1 MRVYVGGLFHEANAF
16 SPIATPLSAFRQ
28 LGAADRLAAH
38 EFGYSDFLDAVRE
51 TGDMAIPGFYAEAQ
65 PSAPCSAAT
74 FETLLDHMLQDLAQH
89 PAPEAV
95 LLFLHGA
102 QSAEGHDDCAAEVTE
117 AFRRAVGPGVPIG
130 VVHDLHANLSP
141 RTIAAANL
149 VAACKEYPHIDFP
162 ETCRAVWDLI
172 RLGRALGL
180 HPALHR
186 VPAFPAATTLQGVM
200 KDFVAEMRGAEPF
213 PGTISAIHGF
223 APADVPHSTGGVLA
237 YAATLAEAQSLAA
250 RLAGRF
256 FEACLQAAQSNPGVS
271 VDEAVERAAAGPGLA
286 VIADRSDNPGAG
298 AAGDSTYLLRA
309 FSAVPGKRVAMV
321 LMHDPEAVRAAHA
334 AGAGAEVTL
343 SLGGRAN
350 ALSGKPFAFKGQVAA
365 VRTDATQDFFG
376 SVHPLGDTA
385 LLVQGNL
392 HIVVNTQRQ
401 QPFTPDILSQHGL
414 DPASMDILVVK
425 STNHFYRNFAPLAR
439 QVIYCDAPGAGNE
452 DLTQLPLSRIMR
464 PFWPLDPVAECW
476 RVVNGPALVG

>member
-16 SPIATPLSAFRQ
+16 SPIATPLSSFRQ
-28 LGAADRLAAH
+28 LGAKDRLATH

-51 TGDMAIPGFYAEAQ
+51 TGDTAILGFYAEAQ

-74 FETLLDHMLQDLAQH
+74 FEILLDQMLQDLAKH
-89 PAPEAV
+89 PMPEAV

-117 AFRRAVGPGVPIG
+117 AFRRALGPAVPIG

-141 RTIAAANL
+141 RTIAAATL

-162 ETCRAVWDLI
+162 ETCRAVWHLI
-172 RLGRALGL
+172 RSGRASAL
-180 HPALHR
+180 HPVFHR

-200 KDFVAEMRGAEPF
+200 IESVDEMRDLEPA

-223 APADVPHSTGGVLA
+223 APADVPHSTAGVLA
-237 YAATLAEAQSLAA
+237 YAGTAVEARSLAA
-250 RLAGRF
+250 GLAKRF
-256 FEACLQAAQSNPGVS
+256 FEASLQAAESNPGVS
-271 VDEAVERAAAGPGLA
+271 VDEAVQRAATGPGLV

-298 AAGDSTYLLRA
+298 AAGDSTHLLRA
-309 FSAVPGKRVAMV
+309 LSACPNKRVAIV
-321 LMHDPEAVRAAHA
+321 LMHDPEAVQAAHA
-334 AGAGAEVTL
+334 AGEGVEVTL

-350 ALSGKPFAFKGQVAA
+350 ALSGRPFDFKGRVAA
-365 VRTDATQDFFG
+365 LRRNATQEIFG
-376 SVHPLGDTA
+376 SLHSLGDTA

-392 HIVVNTQRQ
+392 HVVVNTVRQ
-401 QPFTPDILSQHGL
+401 QPFTPDILHQHGL

-439 QVIYCDAPGAGNE
+439 EVIYCDAPGAGNE
-452 DLTQLPLSRIMR
+452 DLIQLPLRRIMR
-464 PFWPLDPVAECW
+464 PFWPLDPVADCW